1 MISESLDASQ
11 YAPHPATGYRW
22 GFIGSA
28 AGSAAWMLSLLY
40 AVQNA
45 PSTGRLSLAIA
56 GSLVAVLAID
66 FLIWTWFSRQPVQ
79 SRQTFSIAVTG
90 ALLATSATAVV
101 LELTCRP
108 IFVRDQL
115 QIESLFW
122 VPRVAGLCLLFILMQ
137 FSLAGN
143 RAPQPTQLNS
153 D

>member
-11 YAPHPATGYRW
+11 HAPHPVTGYRW

-40 AVQNA
+40 AVQNT
-45 PSTGRLSLAIA
+45 PSAVRLSLVIA

-66 FLIWTWFSRQPVQ
+66 FLIWHWFSRRPVQ
-79 SRQTFSIAVTG
+79 SRQTFSIVVTG
-90 ALLATSATAVV
+90 ALVATSIAAVV

-108 IFVRDQL
+108 MFVRDQL
-115 QIESLFW
+115 QVESLFW

-137 FSLAGN
+137 FSLAAN
-143 RAPQPTQLNS
+143 SAHSQPGSTRT
-153 D
+153 